1 MKKKEQY
8 LKDSTLIFSGNGL
21 FIQELYKKFLN
32 DPESVSENWRVFFNE
47 VGDDLGS
54 LDSDYKGASWQ
65 VNDAHILGAEIEKKL
80 VTKEKKD
87 PSLAGSHLEYKT
99 ARLINRYRSYG
110 HYQAK
115 LDPLNLTKPNIV
127 NVLSHNFHDLKTNDL
142 NKKVTMEYEPN
153 FSNLSVQDITNKL
166 NNIYCR
172 KLAYEFEYISN
183 IEEKSWLRNRIEND
197 NNGLKEITD
206 QEKKQALNHLHRAA
220 SFEQLLHK
228 KFPGAKRFSV
238 EGGDVIIPALEK
250 TIELAGNSKI
260 HNLELGMAHRG
271 RLNVL
276 TNICHKPYDQMIA
289 EFKGASPIPAHYN
302 ATGDVKYHMGAS
314 SDRIINNHKLHI
326 SLAYNPSHLEAV
338 NPVVAGK
345 VRAKQDL
352 LHDGNRNNNLAVLIH
367 GDAAF
372 MGQGSVAEC
381 LNMAYVDGNY
391 IGGTLHFIINNQI
404 GFTANYQDSR
414 STRYASDLAKF
425 IECPIIHVN
434 GEDVESVLFA
444 CNIAFEYRQK
454 FGKDII
460 IDVICY
466 RKYGHNEGDEPNYTQ
481 PLMYQAIK
489 SMQSLDEKYAD
500 QLINEKV
507 ITKEDFQK
515 IKNERHQILEQAF
528 KDSDKYIAKKPHA
541 FDDVWSGMTT
551 KEKSKQKPANT
562 GINKARLSEVLN
574 HLLSYPEDF
583 NIHPKIAKQYDVKKQ
598 IFKEG
603 THIDWALG
611 ESLAFASLLE
621 EGYPVRI
628 TGQDAKRGTFSHRHS
643 ILRDIKTE
651 EEYCPLNHLTKDQK
665 AKYKA
670 TDSVLSE
677 YAALG
682 FEYGYSLANPHSLT
696 IWEAQFGDFSNGAQ
710 IIFDQFIASG
720 EAKWL
725 RLCGL
730 TMLLPHGYEGQ
741 GPEHSSAR
749 LERYLQA
756 CAEDNI
762 QVANITTPANF
773 FHILRRQVHR
783 DFRKPLIIMSP
794 KSLLRHKLATSTIAD
809 MDKDTSFKPLIA
821 ETDKNIS
828 EKAKKLIFCTGKIY
842 YDLYEARK
850 KADLNDVAIARI
862 EELYPYPEAEILKEL
877 KKYNNAEIIWCQE
890 EPENMGAWSFISRK
904 LEKTLNKAGINS
916 KLKYIGREE
925 AASPAT
931 GYMSVHVKEQ
941 DAIITKAL
949 K

>member
-21 FIQELYKKFLN
+21 FIQELYKKFLHN
-32 DPESVSENWRVFFNE
+32 PDSVSEKWQDFFKE
-47 VGDDLGS
+47 VGDDLNS
-54 LDSDYKGASWQ
+54 LDDDYKGASWQ
-65 VNDAHILGAEIEKKL
+65 VNNSHILGAEIEKKL
-80 VTKEKKD
+80 ETKEKKD
-87 PSLAGSHLEYKT
+87 PSLSGNHLEYKI

-110 HYQAK
+110 HYQAD
-115 LDPLNLTKPNIV
+115 LDPLKLTKPQIV
-127 NVLSHNFHDLKTNDL
+127 NVLSHEFHDIKANDL
-142 NKKVTMEYEPN
+142 NKKIALEYEPN
-153 FSNLSVQDITNKL
+153 FSNLSVQDISNKL
-166 NNIYCR
+166 NNIYCK

-183 IEEKSWLRNRIEND
+183 IEEKSWLRDRIESKHKD
-197 NNGLKEITD
+197 ITEITD
-206 QEKKQALNHLHRAA
+206 TEKKEALNHLHRAA

-250 TIELAGNSKI
+250 TIQLAGKSKI

-314 SDRIINNHKLHI
+314 SDRIINDHKLHI

-338 NPVVAGK
+338 NPVVIGK

-352 LHDGNRNNNLAVLIH
+352 LHDGNRTNNLAVLIH

-404 GFTANYQDSR
+404 GFTANFQDSR

-460 IDVICY
+460 IDIICY

-481 PLMYQAIK
+481 PIMYKAITA
-489 SMQSLDEKYAD
+489 MQSLDEKYAASLANQGIID
-500 QLINEKV
+500 GNFFAEMKA
-507 ITKEDFQK
+507 K
-515 IKNERHQILEQAF
+515 RHKILEKAF
-528 KDSDKYIAKKPHA
+528 KDADKYIAEKPHA

-551 KEKSKQKPANT
+551 KAKSTQKPAKT
-562 GINKARLSEVLN
+562 GIDQKKLTEVLN
-574 HLLSYPEDF
+574 HLLSYPADF
-583 NIHPKIAKQYDVKKQ
+583 NIHPKIAKQYEVKKE

-603 THIDWALG
+603 NYVDWALG

-651 EEYCPLNHLTKDQK
+651 TEYCPLNNLIKGQK

-682 FEYGYSLANPHSLT
+682 FEYGYAMANPNSLT

-730 TMLLPHGYEGQ
+730 VMLLPHGYEGQ

-794 KSLLRHKLATSTIAD
+794 KSLLRHKLAISAISE
-809 MDKDTSFKPLIA
+809 MDKNTSFKPVIT
-821 ETDKNIS
+821 ETVTI
-828 EKAKKLIFCTGKIY
+828 EKSKVKKLIFCTGKIY
-842 YDLYEARK
+842 YDLYEARNK
-850 KADLNDVAIARI
+850 NNLSNIIITRI
-862 EELYPYPEAEILKEL
+862 EELYPYPEAEILNEL
-877 KKYNNAEIIWCQE
+877 KNYKQAEIIWCQE

-904 LEKTLNKAGINS
+904 LENSLAKAGIS
-916 KLKYIGREE
+916 KKLEYVGREE

-941 DAIITKAL
+941 GAIIAKAL